1 MDALDAITTRRSV
14 TKLIDPGPTAIQ
26 LETILNAAVHAP
38 DHKQLSPWRF
48 LIIDGEA
55 RKAFGEVMANAM
67 SARDPKASEGQ
78 LEKER
83 NKPLRAPTIVAV
95 SVPRV
100 ETKIPFS
107 ELVAATCAAV
117 QNILLAAHALGLGA
131 IWKTGPAATDPNVKA
146 KLGIDPADEVVGF
159 VYLGQPAEP
168 PAPRHPTTEG
178 VVAVWSP

>member
-1 MDALDAITTRRSV
+1 MTSHQSLPSPLGAAALPDAAPPDVAPPDAAADV
-14 TKLIDPGPTAIQ
+14 AVVPPLLVDPPPHADSTSATA
-26 LETILNAAVHAP
+26 LT
-38 DHKQLSPWRF
+38 
-48 LIIDGEA
+48 
-55 RKAFGEVMANAM
+55 
-67 SARDPKASEGQ
+67 
-78 LEKER
+78 
-83 NKPLRAPTIVAV
+83 PTIVAV